1 MKKIKFFTS
10 DGNETMEFGFNQ
22 ITEIAYNN
30 NYDWITITAAGR
42 TITLSHTPMVAYD
55 DEITNSRVLLDWGAF
70 WKNEMNEAYA
80 DSEKI
85 LVVFTSGQVPV
96 MLFHGK
102 VLKFIKKEAEAVLF
116 EMDEKP
122 LWLYEMSYLILSRK

>member
-1 MKKIKFFTS
+1 MKKIKFFTA
-10 DGNETMEFGFNQ
+10 DGNETMEFGFNNVD
-22 ITEIAYNN
+22 IAYKDG
-30 NYDWITITAAGR
+30 YDWAVIYASGR
-42 TITLSHTPMVAYD
+42 TITLSHTPIIAYD

-102 VLKFIKKEAEAVLF
+102 ELKFVKQEFGLTMF
-116 EMDEKP
+116 NMDEKP
-122 LWLYEMSYLILSRK
+122 IWLYEMNYLILSRK